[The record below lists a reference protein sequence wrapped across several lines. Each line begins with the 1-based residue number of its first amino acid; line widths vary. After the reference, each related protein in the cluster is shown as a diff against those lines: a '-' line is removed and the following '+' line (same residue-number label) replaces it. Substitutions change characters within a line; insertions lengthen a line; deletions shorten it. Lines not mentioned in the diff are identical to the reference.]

1 MTTSKTERRKQL
13 ETRLAELLTRLDH
26 IEHDLDEPLPKDSED
41 AAIELEDDETL
52 EALGEAGEAE
62 VAKIRAA
69 LKRMDDG
76 TYGVCVRCG
85 ETISEARLDVLPF
98 TPLCKDCA
106 AEA

>member
-1 MTTSKTERRKQL
+1 MTTSHQERRTQL
-13 ETRLAELLTRLDH
+13 EARLAELLTRLDH
-26 IEHDLDEPLPKDSED
+26 IEHDLDEPLPKDAED

-62 VAKIRAA
+62 IAKIRAA

-76 TYGVCVRCG
+76 TYGECVRCG